1 MISDFHTPSTRFL
14 SNFYVYPVT
23 VFGCLWQSAEHAY
36 QAQKFTTWPAQYAR
50 IKAAETPGK
59 AKKLG
64 RDSGIRKDWE
74 QVKLEVMLEIIRAKF
89 QDADLRRQLFATGDQ
104 ELREGNH
111 WGDTFWGVCNGRGD
125 NHLGKILMQV
135 RQEIQA
141 EDVPL

>member
-74 QVKLEVMLEIIRAKF
+74 QVKTRSHA
-89 QDADLRRQLFATGDQ
+89 
-104 ELREGNH
+104 GNH
-111 WGDTFWGVCNGRGD
+111 PSQVPRRRLAPSAICHWRSGTAGR
-125 NHLGKILMQV
+125 
-135 RQEIQA
+135 
-141 EDVPL
+141 

>member
-1 MISDFHTPSTRFL
+1 
-14 SNFYVYPVT
+14 
-23 VFGCLWQSAEHAY
+23 
-36 QAQKFTTWPAQYAR
+36 
-50 IKAAETPGK
+50 
-59 AKKLG
+59 
-64 RDSGIRKDWE
+64 
-74 QVKLEVMLEIIRAKF
+74 MLEIIRAKF